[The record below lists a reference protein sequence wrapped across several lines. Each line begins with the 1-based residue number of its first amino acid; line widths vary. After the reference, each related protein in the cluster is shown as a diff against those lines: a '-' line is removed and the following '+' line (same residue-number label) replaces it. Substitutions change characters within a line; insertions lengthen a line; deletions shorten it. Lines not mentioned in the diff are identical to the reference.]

1 MTFQGGN
8 MEDEFT
14 KIIEKLIHEIL
25 SEAINHDLKYED
37 FVAAVI
43 SAYKYRPKKMIYAKL
58 ISKIENLLG
67 VIREFSNKYPKLEVN
82 TDELMKNLIS
92 VRRTIGK
99 AYLIDNLGLP
109 EIYSLTK
116 NFGYLNLSIKVVI
129 NRVGNTQTFK
139 NMFGVNYMI
148 ELARI
153 LGAQLITKQDY
164 YIHETF
170 SQWFS
175 YDELLKTMD
184 KLLNRRLLELIK
196 SGPAIIIA
204 DHGYDI
210 EHVAGYYR
218 LCHGYGCQKPLLS
231 LICPLM
237 FISD

>member
-1 MTFQGGN
+1 

-14 KIIEKLIHEIL
+14 KTIERLIHEIL

-58 ISKIENLLG
+58 ISKIETLLG
-67 VIREFSNKYPKLEVN
+67 VIHEFSNKYPKLEVN

-92 VRRTIGK
+92 VRRTVAK
-99 AYLIDNLGLP
+99 AYLIDDLGLP

-129 NRVGNTQTFK
+129 NKVGNTQTFK
-139 NMFGVNYMI
+139 NVFGVNYMV

-237 FISD
+237 FISG